1 MPVIPCAVAVALRL
15 RTLLAPPRCRHETEV
30 CIEARGEQRVCAVSR
45 APFSH
50 PHPSSRTARA
60 VLRSRIKVAL
70 AEWLDCDGGTRTSFC
85 RFCS

>member
-1 MPVIPCAVAVALRL
+1 MPVIPCAVALCLRA
-15 RTLLAPPRCRHETEV
+15 LLAPPRCRHETE
-30 CIEARGEQRVCAVSR
+30 ARGEQRVCAGSR

-50 PHPSSRTARA
+50 HHPSSRTARA

-70 AEWLDCDGGTRTSFC
+70 AEWLDCEGGTRTSFC